1 MRQFTVGSAIL
12 ALPLLAH
19 AQGQAGALEGLVG
32 ILLLYLVMVGVALV
46 GITLF
51 ANITRQCMQGITRA
65 HRSTVLRGALV
76 SLIVG
81 LVVALLGLA
90 SRNLQ
95 DKNFVNLLTA
105 LLLLGFSLI
114 VLLGFGAV
122 VWHLGTVVLSA
133 FGKSGVAPGWA
144 VMMGVAVLLSV
155 VWIPLFGWA
164 LGLYWLF
171 QAVGGAIT
179 PLFGEPK
186 PLPPTSE

>member
-1 MRQFTVGSAIL
+1 M

-19 AQGQAGALEGLVG
+19 TQEQAGALEGLVG

-51 ANITRQCMQGITRA
+51 ASIARQCMQGITRA

-76 SLIVG
+76 SLVVG
-81 LVVALLGLA
+81 LVVVLLGLA

-95 DKNFVNLLTA
+95 DKDFVNLLIA

-179 PLFGEPK
+179 PLFGEPTES
-186 PLPPTSE
+186 LPPTSE